1 MKSGNS
7 ADEFAR
13 RRSVLMRLMGRDA
26 IAIVPAAPVQRRN
39 NDVEYAYRQ
48 DSDFHYLTGF
58 GEPESVAVLV
68 PGREQAEY
76 ILFVRDR
83 DPARETWDGRRAGPA
98 GARRTY
104 GADDAFPITDM
115 DEILPG
121 LMENRAKVF
130 YAMGFY
136 PQFDQRV
143 VGWVNGLRT
152 QARNGRRP
160 PQEIVALDHVLHE
173 LRLHKS
179 RVEIGLMRESARIAA
194 RAHVRAMRFCR
205 PGRMEYEV
213 MAELVHEFRLHN
225 ADTAY
230 HPIVGG
236 GVNSCILHY
245 HENDQRL
252 REGDV
257 LLIDAGC
264 EYHCYASDI
273 TRTIPV
279 GGRFT
284 PEQRAVYEIVL
295 EANLAAIAK
304 VRPGNHWNAPHEAAV
319 RVITHGLVRLGLLR
333 GRPAKLER
341 DGAYR
346 RYFMHR
352 TGHWLGMDVHDVGD
366 YKIGDEWRVLEPGMA
381 LTVEPGIYIPVGA
394 RGVPKR
400 LQGIGVRI
408 EDDVV
413 VTRTGAEVL
422 TEAAPK
428 DPDEIEALMSASRA

>member
-1 MKSGNS
+1 LKSGNS